1 MSQQH
6 EHHSHE
12 EHAHDQHHECN
23 GACGHEH
30 HHHHDS
36 GNWDIYK
43 VVITAIATI
52 ALQFIPVEGWLRFV
66 LFFAVYLFIGWGVLK
81 EAIEGILEGDVF
93 DENFLMSIATLGA
106 FALAIYEGSGDYNE
120 AIAVMLFFQ
129 IGEIFEH
136 RAVSR
141 SKANITALMDIRPD
155 YANIEKDGKLIKV
168 SPDAVDVG
176 SIIICQPG
184 EKIPLDGVIIEG
196 ISTINTSALTGESIP
211 RDVEPGSAVISGCIN
226 QNGVLKIKTTK
237 VFDEST
243 VAHIL
248 DMVENSANN
257 KSNSETFISRFAR
270 VYTPIVCYL
279 ALALAVI
286 PPITLFIYSA
296 VKGNPIDFTFTLFDK
311 WIYRAL
317 TFLVISCP
325 CALVISVP
333 LSFFAGIGGA
343 SRQGILVKGS
353 NYLEMLSRLK
363 TIAFDKTGTLTQ
375 GVFKVLNINKAADSI
390 MSDEQ
395 ILYYAAHV
403 ESASSHPIS
412 KSIQEA
418 YNKDIIRK
426 NVTALKEISGN
437 GIIGKVEGLN
447 VAVGNARLMDQLNI
461 NIETIGTKVGTLV
474 HVAID
479 DKYAA
484 TIVLGDEI
492 KKESKDAINN
502 LHAVGIDNIVMLT
515 GDMKE
520 VADDI
525 AKELNIDEQHSEL
538 LPGQKVEELKKLG
551 KNVAFVGDGINDA
564 PVLMSADIG
573 IAMGAMGSDAAIEAA
588 DIVLMDDNPNKIYQ
602 AINISRGTM
611 RIVWQNIIFAIAIKV
626 ICLLLSALGIANM
639 WWAIFADVGVMIIC
653 VLNATRA
660 LRAKNTP

>member
-1 MSQQH
+1 MSHHH
-6 EHHSHE
+6 EHHSH
-12 EHAHDQHHECN
+12 HE
-23 GACGHEH
+23 HEH
-30 HHHHDS
+30 HHHHECAGACEHEHHHHHES
-36 GNWDIYK
+36 GKWDIYK

-52 ALQFIPVEGWLRFV
+52 ALQFIPVEGWIRFV
-66 LFFAVYLFIGWGVLK
+66 LFFAVYLFIGWEVLK
-81 EAIEGILEGDVF
+81 EAVEGIMEGEVF
-93 DENFLMSIATLGA
+93 DENFLMAIATLGA
-106 FALAIYEGSGDYNE
+106 FALAIYKGTGDYNE

-155 YANIEKDGKLIKV
+155 YANIEKEGKLIKV
-168 SPDAVDVG
+168 SPETIDVG

-184 EKIPLDGVIIEG
+184 EKIPLDGVVVEG
-196 ISTINTSALTGESIP
+196 VSTINTSALTGESLP
-211 RDVEPGSAVISGCIN
+211 RDVEPGSTVISGCIN
-226 QNGVLKIKTTK
+226 QNGIIKIKTTK
-237 VFDEST
+237 VFGEST

-248 DMVENSANN
+248 EMVENSANN
-257 KSNSETFISRFAR
+257 KSQSETFISRFAK

-296 VKGNPIDFTFTLFDK
+296 VKGSPVDFTFTLFDK

-353 NYLEMLSRLK
+353 NYLEMLSKLK

-375 GVFKVLNINKAADSI
+375 GVFKVLNINKSEDCD

-395 ILYYAAHV
+395 ILDYAAHA
-403 ESASSHPIS
+403 ESVSSHPIS

-418 YNKDIIRK
+418 YGKDIDRSRI
-426 NVTALKEISGN
+426 ADLKEISGK
-437 GIIGKVEGLN
+437 GITATIDSHEIAIGN
-447 VAVGNARLMDQLNI
+447 SRLMHQFNI
-461 NIETIGTKVGTLV
+461 DTHSLINTVGTLV
-474 HVAID
+474 YIAID
-479 DKYAA
+479 GRYTA

-492 KKESKDAINN
+492 KQESKKAIKN
-502 LHAVGIDNIVMLT
+502 LYKTGVDNIVMLT
-515 GDMKE
+515 GDIRN
-520 VADDI
+520 VADKI
-525 AKELNIDEQHSEL
+525 AEELHIDDVRSEL
-538 LPGQKVEELKKLG
+538 LPVQKVEEIGKLG
-551 KNVAFVGDGINDA
+551 RGTAFVGDGINDA
-564 PVLMSADIG
+564 PVLMRADIG

-588 DIVLMDDNPNKIYQ
+588 DIVLMDDNPDKVYQ
-602 AINISRGTM
+602 AINISRSTM

-626 ICLLLSALGIANM
+626 ICLLLSALGVANM
-639 WWAIFADVGVMIIC
+639 WWAIFADVGVMVIC
-653 VLNATRA
+653 VLNAIRA
-660 LRAKNTP
+660 LRIR